1 MYISKLVIA
10 IYIVLVLLL
19 GGVGLWAAG
28 AFDGLTSALNLD
40 ILNPQ
45 EEMAEEQEQPQEP
58 QNELMTGSNASDQA
72 LEQDVNQLDAE
83 LEAFNESSAELDSS
97 LEDESIEQEY

>member
-1 MYISKLVIA
+1 MYISKPVIA
-10 IYIVLVLLL
+10 IYVVLVLLL

-45 EEMAEEQEQPQEP
+45 EEVAEEQEQSQEP
-58 QNELMTGSNASDQA
+58 QNELMTGGDASDQA
-72 LEQDVNQLDAE
+72 LEQDINQLDAE
-83 LEAFNESSAELDSS
+83 LEAYAETSSELDSS